1 MIKKGLVVK
10 LNQDHIIVMTDQGD
24 YERIARREK
33 ADIGLKIMYTEKDV
47 IFNPQIASYS
57 KNYRK
62 YLVAASLVFALI
74 MGLILQSTLY
84 TEPEQNLLSENI
96 ESTEQAVKIT
106 TIIAVDINPSFQLMA
121 NANDTVVKVKSMNDD
136 AKTIDVSS
144 VVGLN
149 IEEAIEH
156 IVYLADEAGFI
167 DSTDEAEDYVLVTII
182 MADDQSEADEES
194 YAADLKANASKVN
207 ELRENVQNSAAL
219 GKVNFAVT
227 TATKEQ
233 LKEAELKKIPVGLYV
248 SGIKKEMTIKDYF
261 SKEEQKEAF
270 KENGKVIDKK
280 ALKDAVREAKEKN
293 EKKEK
298 SPNPGNS
305 QKENQGQGQSQ
316 QNQGKGKGKGQY
328 EESSNKRNHSP

>member
-33 ADIGLKIMYTEKDV
+33 ADIGLKIMYTDKDV
-47 IFNPQIASYS
+47 IFNPQMASYS
-57 KNYRK
+57 KSYRK
-62 YLVAASLVFALI
+62 YLVAASIVFALI
-74 MGLILQSTLY
+74 IGLILQSMIQTV
-84 TEPEQNLLSENI
+84 PEQNLVNENNENI
-96 ESTEQAVKIT
+96 ESTNQRVKIT

-121 NANDTVVKVKSMNDD
+121 DANDTVVKVKSMNDD
-136 AKTIDVSS
+136 AKTMDVSS
-144 VVGLN
+144 VIGLN

-156 IVYLADEAGFI
+156 IIYLADEAGFI
-167 DSTDEAEDYVLVTII
+167 DTTDEVEDYVLVTII
-182 MADDQSEADEES
+182 MADDQSEVDEES
-194 YAADLKANASKVN
+194 YAADLKANTSKVN
-207 ELRENVQNSAAL
+207 ELREKVQNSAIV
-219 GKVNFAVT
+219 GKVIFAVT

-248 SGIKKEMTIKDYF
+248 SGIKKEMTVKEYF

-270 KENGKVIDKK
+270 KENGKVIEKN
-280 ALKDAVREAKEKN
+280 ALKDAVREAKEKNEKN

-305 QKENQGQGQSQ
+305 QKENQGQSQ
-316 QNQGKGKGKGQY
+316 QNQGNGKGKGQ
-328 EESSNKRNHSP
+328 

>member
-10 LNQDHIIVMTDQGD
+10 LTQDHIIVMTDQGD

-33 ADIGLKIMYTEKDV
+33 ADIGLKIMYTEKDL

-57 KNYRK
+57 KSYRK
-62 YLVAASLVFALI
+62 YFVAASIVFVLI

-84 TEPEQNLLSENI
+84 TDPEQNLVSENI
-96 ESTEQAVKIT
+96 ESTEQGVKIT

-121 NANDTVVKVKSMNDD
+121 DVNDTVVKVRSMNDD

-167 DSTDEAEDYVLVTII
+167 DTTDEAANYVLVTII
-182 MADDQSEADEES
+182 MADDQSEVDEES
-194 YAADLKANASKVN
+194 YAADLKANTSKVN
-207 ELRENVQNSAAL
+207 ELREKVQNSAIV
-219 GKVNFAVT
+219 GKVIFAVT

-248 SGIKKEMTIKDYF
+248 SGIKKEMTVKEYF

-270 KENGKVIDKK
+270 KENGKVIEKN
-280 ALKDAVREAKEKN
+280 ALKDAVREAKEKNEKN

-305 QKENQGQGQSQ
+305 QKENQGQSQ
-316 QNQGKGKGKGQY
+316 QNQGNGKGKGQ
-328 EESSNKRNHSP
+328 

>member
-280 ALKDAVREAKEKN
+280 ALKDAVREAKEKK

-298 SPNPGNS
+298 SPKPGNS

-316 QNQGKGKGKGQY
+316 QNQGKGKGKGQ
-328 EESSNKRNHSP
+328 

>member
-207 ELRENVQNSAAL
+207 ELRENVQNNAAL

-305 QKENQGQGQSQ
+305 QKENQGQSQ
-316 QNQGKGKGKGQY
+316 QNQGKGQGNGKGKGQ
-328 EESSNKRNHSP
+328 

>member
-84 TEPEQNLLSENI
+84 TDPEQNLVSENI
-96 ESTEQAVKIT
+96 ESTEQRVKIT

-121 NANDTVVKVKSMNDD
+121 DANDTVVKVKSMNDD

-144 VVGLN
+144 VAGLN

-167 DSTDEAEDYVLVTII
+167 DTTDEDEEYVLVTIVMTDEQPDI
-182 MADDQSEADEES
+182 DEES
-194 YAADLKANASKVN
+194 DSDSDDAKANNSKVN
-207 ELRENVQNSAAL
+207 ELRENVQNSPAL
-219 GKVNFAVT
+219 DKVNFAVT

-248 SGIKKEMTIKDYF
+248 SGIKKEMTVKDYF

-270 KENGKVIDKK
+270 KENGKVIEKN

-293 EKKEK
+293 EKKDKKEK

-305 QKENQGQGQSQ
+305 QKENQGQSQ
-316 QNQGKGKGKGQY
+316 QNQGNGKGKGQ
-328 EESSNKRNHSP
+328 

>member
-316 QNQGKGKGKGQY
+316 QNQGKGKGKGQ
-328 EESSNKRNHSP
+328 

>member
-194 YAADLKANASKVN
+194 YAANLKANASKVN

-316 QNQGKGKGKGQY
+316 QNQGKGKGKGQ
-328 EESSNKRNHSP
+328 